1 VAVHKS
7 IAGCVVVVAAAA
19 AVLSG
24 TAQARSIETTAW
36 RIPVRL
42 VGGRLLIV
50 PVTVNGTGPY
60 PFLLDTGATS
70 SMIDEAL
77 AGRLALPPLGAAIQ
91 ETATSATTVDLVRTT
106 LALGSVERDGDVLR
120 APLGAVQAVD
130 PAILGILGQ
139 DVLRRGNWWLD
150 YRGASLVEDPDGEL
164 GAVDLGERL
173 SVHWHADR
181 PAIDATLPDRQALR
195 LVLDSAASSPIL
207 FRDTH
212 GASGPAGEAVV
223 TTLGDARTVRLRSFG
238 PLRAGAAAIPRL
250 SAAILHDAGPGRE
263 EDGLLPAGLFE
274 GIYFDNRAGTVVLN
288 PRRSALPAGR

>member
-1 VAVHKS
+1 
-7 IAGCVVVVAAAA
+7 
-19 AVLSG
+19 
-24 TAQARSIETTAW
+24 
-36 RIPVRL
+36 
-42 VGGRLLIV
+42 VGGRLLVV

-70 SMIDEAL
+70 SMIDETL
-77 AGRLALPPLGAAIQ
+77 ADRLALPRLGAALQ
-91 ETATSATTVDLVRTT
+91 ETATTARNVDLVRAT

-120 APLGAVQAVD
+120 APLDAVRAVD
-130 PAILGILGQ
+130 PSIRGLLGQ

-150 YRGASLVEDPDGEL
+150 YRGGVLVEEQGSEL
-164 GAVDLGERL
+164 RSVDLGERV

-181 PAIDATLPDRQALR
+181 PAIDAILPNRRALR

-212 GASGPAGEAVV
+212 GASEPAGEAVV
-223 TTLGDARTVRLRSFG
+223 STLGDAQTALLRSFG
-238 PLRAGAAAIPRL
+238 PLRAGGAAIPRI
-250 SAAILHDAGPGRE
+250 SAAVLHDGGVGRE
-263 EDGLLPAGLFE
+263 EDGLLPASLFE